1 MIVCQSPFA
10 TSVRPRQWHERSSN
24 RRSHLVT
31 DTLPRASSP
40 FCAEYSLE
48 AGERPAGSAPSWK
61 RCLVFELPRPW
72 LPDVPDTPHFPE
84 AVKDAASRAE
94 EAGRDVRLQC
104 VSPDREYSAE
114 GHTTVMLFSRPA
126 RPFTA
131 FEREEY
137 LVPTEALGDLAAA
150 LLVDR
155 EDLGSFARWRR
166 ESNGVRDMLVCTHGS
181 RDKCCASMGFPVY
194 EELRQRQAPMLGG
207 RMRVW
212 QVSHLGGHRLAPN
225 LIDMPSGRN
234 WVRLGPEQVGPL
246 VFHERPP
253 SDLEANYRGL
263 VGLDSPYE
271 MVAEGEVLM
280 REGWDIVGRPIS
292 VEAVPSSNGVEGAEV
307 RVETSSPDGQ
317 PLVYAVKVELSG
329 TVEYIKC
336 VGREGEGVEEEAQY
350 TVARVEKVR

>member
-1 MIVCQSPFA
+1 M
-10 TSVRPRQWHERSSN
+10 
-24 RRSHLVT
+24 
-31 DTLPRASSP
+31 
-40 FCAEYSLE
+40 YSLE
-48 AGERPAGSAPSWK
+48 EGERPAGSAPSWK

-72 LPDVPDTPHFPE
+72 QSDVPDTPHFPE
-84 AVKDAASRAE
+84 AVKDAASCAE

-104 VSPDREYSAE
+104 VSPDTEYSTE
-114 GHTTVMLFSRPA
+114 GHTTVMLFSRPDG
-126 RPFTA
+126 PFTA

-137 LVPTEALGDLAAA
+137 LVPTEALGELAGA

-155 EDLGSFARWRR
+155 KDLGRFARWRR
-166 ESNGVRDMLVCTHGS
+166 ETNGVRDMLVCTHGS

-194 EELRQRQAPMLGG
+194 EELRQRQAPRLGG

-234 WVRLGPEQVGPL
+234 WVRLRPEQVGPL
-246 VFHERPP
+246 VFHDRPP

-263 VGLDSPYE
+263 VGLDSPFE

-280 REGWDIVGRPIS
+280 REGWGFAGRPVA
-292 VEAVPSSNGVEGAEV
+292 VEAVPSSNGVEGAQV
-307 RVETSSPDGQ
+307 RVETSSADGK
-317 PLVYAVKVELSG
+317 PVVYTVGVETSG

-336 VGREGEGVEEEAQY
+336 VGREDEGVEEEAQY
-350 TVARVEKVR
+350 TVTSVEKVR

>member
-1 MIVCQSPFA
+1 M
-10 TSVRPRQWHERSSN
+10 T
-24 RRSHLVT
+24 T
-31 DTLPRASSP
+31 DTARKARSP

-48 AGERPAGSAPSWK
+48 AGERPAGSAPSWQ

-84 AVKDAASRAE
+84 AVRDAASRAE
-94 EAGRDVRLQC
+94 EAGRDARVQC
-104 VSPDREYSAE
+104 VSPDPEYSAE
-114 GHTTVMLFSRPA
+114 GHTTVMLFSRPEG
-126 RPFTA
+126 PFTA

-155 EDLGSFARWRR
+155 EDLGKFARWRR
-166 ESNGVRDMLVCTHGS
+166 ETNGVRDFLVCTHGS

-194 EELRQRQAPMLGG
+194 EELRERQAPRLGG

-225 LIDMPSGRN
+225 LVDLPSGRN
-234 WVRLGPEQVGPL
+234 WVRLRPEQVGSL
-246 VFHERPP
+246 VHRDRPP
-253 SDLEANYRGL
+253 SVLEESYRGL

-280 REGWDIVGRPIS
+280 REGWDIAGRPIS

-307 RVETSSPDGQ
+307 RVETSSPDGT
-317 PLVYAVKVELSG
+317 PVVYEVAVELSG
-329 TVEYIKC
+329 TVEFIKC
-336 VGREGEGVEEEAQY
+336 VGREDEGTEEEAQY
-350 TVARVEKVR
+350 TVASVEKVT

>member
-1 MIVCQSPFA
+1 M
-10 TSVRPRQWHERSSN
+10 
-24 RRSHLVT
+24 
-31 DTLPRASSP
+31 
-40 FCAEYSLE
+40 YSLE
-48 AGERPAGSAPSWK
+48 EGERPAGSAPSWK

-72 LPDVPDTPHFPE
+72 QSDVPDTPHFPA
-84 AVKDAASRAE
+84 AVRDAAARAQD
-94 EAGRDVRLQC
+94 AGRDVRVQC
-104 VSPDREYSAE
+104 VSPDPEYSAD
-114 GHTTVMLFSRPA
+114 GHTAVMLFSRPDG
-126 RPFTA
+126 PFTA

-137 LVPTEALGDLAAA
+137 LVPTEGLGDLAAA

-155 EDLGSFARWRR
+155 KDLGSFARWRR
-166 ESNGVRDMLVCTHGS
+166 ETNGVRDMLVCTHGS

-234 WVRLGPEQVGPL
+234 WVRLRPEQVGPL

-280 REGWDIVGRPIS
+280 REGWGIAGRPVA

-307 RVETSSPDGQ
+307 RVETSSADGQ
-317 PLVYAVKVELSG
+317 PLVYEVKVELSG

-336 VGREGEGVEEEAQY
+336 VGREDEGVEEEAQY

>member
-1 MIVCQSPFA
+1 M
-10 TSVRPRQWHERSSN
+10 T
-24 RRSHLVT
+24 T
-31 DTLPRASSP
+31 DTARKARSP

-48 AGERPAGSAPSWK
+48 AGERPAGSAPSWQ

-72 LPDVPDTPHFPE
+72 LPDVPLTPHFPE
-84 AVKDAASRAE
+84 AVKDAVARSE
-94 EAGRDVRLQC
+94 EAGRDARVQC
-104 VSPDREYSAE
+104 VSPDPEYSAE
-114 GHTTVMLFSRPA
+114 GHTTVMLFSRPEG
-126 RPFTA
+126 PFTA

-137 LVPTEALGDLAAA
+137 LVPTEALGDLAGA
-150 LLVDR
+150 LLVNR
-155 EDLGSFARWRR
+155 EDLGKFARWRR
-166 ESNGVRDMLVCTHGS
+166 ETNGVRDMLVCTHGS

-194 EELRQRQAPMLGG
+194 EELRERQAPRLGG

-225 LIDMPSGRN
+225 LVDLPSGRN
-234 WVRLGPEQVGPL
+234 WVRLRPEQVGSL
-246 VFHERPP
+246 VHRDRPP
-253 SDLEANYRGL
+253 SVLEESYRGL

-280 REGWDIVGRPIS
+280 REGWDIAGRPIS

-307 RVETSSPDGQ
+307 RVETSSAAGQ
-317 PLVYAVKVELSG
+317 PLVYAVKVEMSG

-336 VGREGEGVEEEAQY
+336 VGREDEGVEEENQY